1 MEEQSKKLSKSKK
14 RRIKRREKYISLKN
28 IENQKRQEIINS
40 LIEHNKKEGQY
51 TLNLLSVKN
60 LGRKRKKSKT
70 QKKNN
75 KNSISSEES
84 NEENDNKS
92 IISSSSEKESEKD
105 KINKNILSKEEKLKN
120 QEELLSKIKEERKKE
135 EQLEEYLELKDIII
149 DDIPIFKPSEK
160 DLIYIK
166 RTEKI
171 INSRINLP
179 ILKQED
185 EIMYAI
191 NNCLVTIICGET
203 GSGKSTQIPQFIY
216 EKGYTNIIGNIIIT
230 QPRRISA
237 RSLSMRLS
245 EELNVVFGNE
255 VGYQIRFEN
264 LYNENNTKIK
274 FVTDGILLKEI
285 ENDQLLSKYSVVIID
300 EAHERT
306 VNSDLLIG
314 FISQIIKLRYSL
326 WRKGK
331 KYSNSNK
338 FIYPLRLVIMSATLS
353 VSDFSESN
361 IFLPFIQPKV
371 VEVSSRQFKV
381 NVIHSKNT
389 KPNYME
395 EAFKLCVKI
404 HRKLPDGNVLVF
416 LTGKKEI
423 LELCKKLTEEFS
435 KNYIEETNINN
446 DNNNENPNMIKPEEE
461 IIKELED
468 KNNNIEEEKKEQ
480 SYNPVIILPLYSSMP
495 KEDQMKIYEEHK
507 GKRMFVISTNVAE
520 TSLTIPSIRYV
531 IDTGKVKKRIYKS
544 GLSFS
549 TFEIEWISQASAN
562 QRMGRAG
569 RTCEGYCY
577 RLYSTGLFN
586 KMDKFTMPQI
596 SNCPLSQVILTL
608 KSMNVKNI
616 HKFPFLTK
624 PNSFFLYKGIEH
636 LIVLN
641 ALKSDGNENEVRI
654 HKIINL
660 LKLNKENENE
670 NEESND
676 STIITDIGKLMS
688 KFPIEPKFSKLLI
701 MGNGFKLCEYLII
714 IVSFLS
720 VENPFDFSN
729 MKLSYKEYIDEMK
742 DIHIYHAN
750 SDFICYLNYFILLF
764 KDKECKIKINDR
776 KYEEIK
782 NLIGQLYTI
791 CQNIFKSK
799 LTKINQLSFPNKE
812 QQNLIMQIL
821 LTGFID
827 NIARKKILYD
837 EVGNTITEKN
847 TQILKKK
854 TIYECNENNIE
865 CKLHY
870 FSVLNENFPELIIY
884 KEIISE
890 NGKSYLQ
897 LLSTVNKE
905 WLYNIGGSLIKSS
918 LSFSFKEPYYNKF
931 TDSIYCFVNITYGYK
946 NWDIPNVAV
955 EMNKNDINY
964 FRYFS
969 RLLLEGEILSE
980 MKQYKNKLNSN
991 PNIITNKFSDMY
1003 TKVNKLITLLKDNKI
1018 TSKEL
1023 LISKLKNNNQ
1033 FLKEIILMWYDDIKI
1048 KNNIKLNWPFLK

>member
-105 KINKNILSKEEKLKN
+105 KINKNIVSKEKKLKN

-435 KNYIEETNINN
+435 KNYIEKTKINN

-461 IIKELED
+461 IIKELE
-468 KNNNIEEEKKEQ
+468 EKK
-480 SYNPVIILPLYSSMP
+480 
-495 KEDQMKIYEEHK
+495 K
-507 GKRMFVISTNVAE
+507 
-520 TSLTIPSIRYV
+520 
-531 IDTGKVKKRIYKS
+531 
-544 GLSFS
+544 
-549 TFEIEWISQASAN
+549 
-562 QRMGRAG
+562 
-569 RTCEGYCY
+569 
-577 RLYSTGLFN
+577 
-586 KMDKFTMPQI
+586 
-596 SNCPLSQVILTL
+596 
-608 KSMNVKNI
+608 
-616 HKFPFLTK
+616 
-624 PNSFFLYKGIEH
+624 
-636 LIVLN
+636 
-641 ALKSDGNENEVRI
+641 
-654 HKIINL
+654 
-660 LKLNKENENE
+660 
-670 NEESND
+670 
-676 STIITDIGKLMS
+676 
-688 KFPIEPKFSKLLI
+688 
-701 MGNGFKLCEYLII
+701 
-714 IVSFLS
+714 
-720 VENPFDFSN
+720 
-729 MKLSYKEYIDEMK
+729 
-742 DIHIYHAN
+742 
-750 SDFICYLNYFILLF
+750 
-764 KDKECKIKINDR
+764 
-776 KYEEIK
+776 
-782 NLIGQLYTI
+782 
-791 CQNIFKSK
+791 
-799 LTKINQLSFPNKE
+799 
-812 QQNLIMQIL
+812 
-821 LTGFID
+821 
-827 NIARKKILYD
+827 
-837 EVGNTITEKN
+837 
-847 TQILKKK
+847 
-854 TIYECNENNIE
+854 
-865 CKLHY
+865 
-870 FSVLNENFPELIIY
+870 
-884 KEIISE
+884 
-890 NGKSYLQ
+890 
-897 LLSTVNKE
+897 
-905 WLYNIGGSLIKSS
+905 
-918 LSFSFKEPYYNKF
+918 
-931 TDSIYCFVNITYGYK
+931 
-946 NWDIPNVAV
+946 
-955 EMNKNDINY
+955 
-964 FRYFS
+964 
-969 RLLLEGEILSE
+969 
-980 MKQYKNKLNSN
+980 
-991 PNIITNKFSDMY
+991 
-1003 TKVNKLITLLKDNKI
+1003 
-1018 TSKEL
+1018 
-1023 LISKLKNNNQ
+1023 
-1033 FLKEIILMWYDDIKI
+1033 
-1048 KNNIKLNWPFLK
+1048 